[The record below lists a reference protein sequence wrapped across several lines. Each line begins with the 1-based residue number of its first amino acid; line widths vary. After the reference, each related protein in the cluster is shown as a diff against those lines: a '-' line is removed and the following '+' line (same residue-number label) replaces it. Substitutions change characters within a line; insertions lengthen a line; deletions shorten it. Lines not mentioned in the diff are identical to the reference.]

1 MWMCVA
7 ARSAGGDDL
16 YLQPFGQQNFKERP
30 VGLLT
35 MPRLAVIRGVQLLSY
50 DFSDGHPLKSDRV
63 KLFWRMI
70 EEWEGEP
77 RRSVV
82 FVEPVLATDEQLRL
96 FHESDYLRFV
106 QLMCNK
112 GEGLLDYG
120 DTPAFKGCYE
130 AAAYCVGSTLK
141 AVDVVLS
148 GQVDHSFNPVGG
160 FHHARRSAAA
170 GFCIFNDAGVAI
182 EYLLRVKGI
191 SPVAYVDMDAHHGDG
206 VCYEFYDNKEL
217 IFMDIHQDGR
227 SLYPG
232 SGFAYETGEGEAVG
246 TKLNIPLPSG
256 SGDPE
261 FKKAFEMAL
270 GFLNRFSPRFILFQC
285 GADGLEGDPLTGL
298 RYSEEAHRFAATL
311 LHETSHR
318 LCEGRLVA
326 LGGGGYSPDRT
337 ARAWLQV
344 TRALLRAP

>member
-1 MWMCVA
+1 MLEESG
-7 ARSAGGDDL
+7 R
-16 YLQPFGQQNFKERP
+16 E
-30 VGLLT
+30 
-35 MPRLAVIRGVQLLSY
+35 LS
-50 DFSDGHPLKSDRV
+50 
-63 KLFWRMI
+63 
-70 EEWEGEP
+70 
-77 RRSVV
+77 RSVV
-82 FVEPVLATDEQLRL
+82 FVEPVLATNEQVRL
-96 FHESDYLRFV
+96 FHENDYLQFV
-106 QLMCNK
+106 QLMCKK

-141 AVDVVLS
+141 AVDMVLS
-148 GQVDHSFNPVGG
+148 GQADHGFNPVGG
-160 FHHARRSAAA
+160 FHHARRNAAA

-217 IFMDIHQDGR
+217 IFIDIHQDGR

-246 TKLNIPLPSG
+246 TKLNIPLPAG
-256 SGDPE
+256 SGDSE
-261 FKKAFEMAL
+261 FKKAFELAL
-270 GFLNRFSPRFILFQC
+270 TFLNRFSPRFILFQC

-298 RYSEEAHRFAATL
+298 RYSDEAHRFAATL
-311 LHETSHR
+311 LHETAHR
-318 LCEGRLVA
+318 SCDGRLVA

-337 ARAWLQV
+337 AKAWLKV
-344 TRALLRAP
+344 AEALLQPP